1 MKQGIQTGMREAP
14 LFTVEDHLRVQ
25 QQIEA
30 RANELWR
37 DGGCC
42 DQSALNHWLRAER
55 EVLEQFILA
64 YDPRPSA
71 RVKPRRGRITGP
83 KPPNQRTQLLKQRPG
98 NKSQEHIE
106 TTVPP

>member
-37 DGGCC
+37 SGGRC
-42 DQSALNHWLRAER
+42 DETALSDWLQAER
-55 EVLEQFILA
+55 EVLGQFVLD
-64 YDPRPSA
+64 YGVRQPA
-71 RVKPRRGRITGP
+71 RRESSRRAAAEVKARSP
-83 KPPNQRTQLLKQRPG
+83 KATIQRQRPT
-98 NKSQEHIE
+98 NESQNL
-106 TTVPP
+106 